1 MTAPDQGLYSPP
13 EAARYLSVS
22 TSKLRGLVVSG
33 ELHAVKLG
41 GSTRY
46 ARKDL
51 DALIERLRRSA

>member
-22 TSKLRGLVVSG
+22 VTKLRGLVSTG
-33 ELHAVKLG
+33 ELLAVRLG

-46 ARKDL
+46 ARTDL
-51 DALIERLRRSA
+51 DALIERLRKAS